1 MNKNKFFLVALL
13 CMLLQSV
20 TCLADDK
27 IIPVEQL
34 PAPAKTFVK
43 KYFPQA
49 TIEYATKDTEFMGTT
64 YEVRLS
70 DGTEVDFNKKGNWD
84 NVDCKTKA
92 VPASLV
98 PAAIAQYVKAHYPNT
113 VIVKIDKER
122 GGYEIELSNDLDLK
136 FNSKG
141 KLIGI
146 DD

>member
-1 MNKNKFFLVALL
+1 MNKNKFFWVALL

-70 DGTEVDFNKKGNWD
+70 DGTEVDFDKKGNWD

>member
-70 DGTEVDFNKKGNWD
+70 DGTEVDFDKKGNWD

-122 GGYEIELSNDLDLK
+122 SGYDIELSNDLELK

-141 KLIGI
+141 NLIGI

>member
-1 MNKNKFFLVALL
+1 MALL

-70 DGTEVDFNKKGNWD
+70 DGTEVDFDKKGNWD

>member
-1 MNKNKFFLVALL
+1 MNKNKFFFFFFL
-13 CMLLQSV
+13 CMLVQSV

-34 PAPAKTFVK
+34 PASAKTFVK

-70 DGTEVDFNKKGNWD
+70 DGTEVDFDKKGNWD

>member
-70 DGTEVDFNKKGNWD
+70 DGTEVDFDKKGNWD

-122 GGYEIELSNDLDLK
+122 GGYEIELSNDLELK

-141 KLIGI
+141 NLIGI

>member
-13 CMLLQSV
+13 CMLLQSL

-70 DGTEVDFNKKGNWD
+70 DGTEVDFDKKGNWD

>member
-70 DGTEVDFNKKGNWD
+70 DGTEVDFDKKGNWD
-84 NVDCKTKA
+84 NVDCKVKA

>member
-70 DGTEVDFNKKGNWD
+70 DGTEVDFDKKGNWD

-122 GGYEIELSNDLDLK
+122 SGYDIELSNDLELK

-141 KLIGI
+141 KLVGI

>member
-70 DGTEVDFNKKGNWD
+70 DGTEVDFDKKGNWD

>member
-1 MNKNKFFLVALL
+1 
-13 CMLLQSV
+13 MLLQSV

-27 IIPVEQL
+27 IIPVELL

-70 DGTEVDFNKKGNWD
+70 DGTEVDFDKKGNWD

>member
-34 PAPAKTFVK
+34 PASAKTFVK

-70 DGTEVDFNKKGNWD
+70 DGTEVDFDKKGNWD

-122 GGYEIELSNDLDLK
+122 SGYDIELSNDLELK

>member
-34 PAPAKTFVK
+34 PASAKTFVK

-70 DGTEVDFNKKGNWD
+70 DGTEVDFDKKGNWD

>member
-49 TIEYATKDTEFMGTT
+49 TIEYATKDTEFMGAT

-70 DGTEVDFNKKGNWD
+70 DGTEVDFDKKGNWD

-92 VPASLV
+92 VPTSLV

>member
-70 DGTEVDFNKKGNWD
+70 DGTEVDFDKKGNWD

-141 KLIGI
+141 NLIGI

>member
-1 MNKNKFFLVALL
+1 MALL

-20 TCLADDK
+20 TCLSDDK

-49 TIEYATKDTEFMGTT
+49 TIEYATKDAEFMGTT

-70 DGTEVDFNKKGNWD
+70 DGTEVDFDKKGNWD

>member
-70 DGTEVDFNKKGNWD
+70 DGTEVDFDKKGNWD

-122 GGYEIELSNDLDLK
+122 SGYDIELSNDLELK

>member
-70 DGTEVDFNKKGNWD
+70 DGTEVDFDKKGNWD

-98 PAAIAQYVKAHYPNT
+98 PARIQS
-113 VIVKIDKER
+113 
-122 GGYEIELSNDLDLK
+122 LSRLTR
-136 FNSKG
+136 SVVVMR
-141 KLIGI
+141 
-146 DD
+146 